1 MKTNMN
7 FSMYIPTHCVF
18 GKGTLNELGKLP
30 MPGKKALIIISNGK
44 STRSNGYL
52 DRTEQQLHAASIETV
67 VYDGIEPNP
76 TVSNVDGG
84 AVAARQNN
92 CDFIVA
98 LGGGS
103 VMDAAKAIAIMA
115 TNDGELWDYIT
126 IGSGKGRAISNK
138 PIPIVAITTTA
149 GTGSETDAAG
159 VITKED
165 TNEKSFIMHPELFP
179 KLAIID
185 PELMIT
191 VPPAYT
197 AYQGFDA
204 LFHSIEGY
212 ISYGANLMSDMYA
225 LTAIENIAQYLPRA
239 VHNGE
244 DMEARERVAFANTLS
259 GAVMC
264 LTLLTSEHGMEHALS
279 AYHSNL
285 PHGAGLIMLSKAYF
299 SYFVRNHACDDRF
312 IRLAQALGMPE
323 ADKPEDFIT
332 ALVRLQ
338 DACGVADLKM
348 SEYGIQ
354 PDEFEKFMRNTREVM
369 GVMFTSDRIQM
380 TDEDIIQIFADSY
393 K

>member
-52 DRTEQQLHAASIETV
+52 DRTEQQLHAAGIETV

-338 DACGVADLKM
+338 EACGVADLKM